1 MRDNIQERLHD
12 IMNQYPELRKVNADY
27 DTRLKRKFQVV
38 QNGDDTS
45 SAYAA
50 EIQAGKAESR
60 IVQKYGTVITTL
72 CRDLGLDNEMMTRLV
87 IHESRGNS
95 NSESP
100 RGAQGLMQI
109 MPDTAQDFARRFALY
124 QLHFQNISP
133 EIIGQLKSPTAVD
146 AMRKLTKALPAG
158 SRTGEAA
165 VRSMLRNMY
174 DPEINLIFGHVY
186 FAGLRT
192 QLEPKIETV
201 QRDLYRYFSN
211 LTHSQFQQISA
222 SRRAMGAAPLSLE
235 YLQGEYARRLNRDSQ
250 FALDTESLIQY
261 NGGGNRPKQSYNY
274 AATIQA

>member
-1 MRDNIQERLHD
+1 
-12 IMNQYPELRKVNADY
+12 MNQYPELRKVNADY

-38 QNGDDTS
+38 QSGDDES

-50 EIQAGKAESR
+50 EIQPGKIESR
-60 IVQKYGTVITTL
+60 IVQRYGAVITTL

-87 IHESRGNS
+87 IHESRGKS

-133 EIIGQLKSPTAVD
+133 EIVGQLRSPTAVD
-146 AMRKLTKALPAG
+146 AMRKLTKALPTG

-201 QRDLYRYFSN
+201 QRDLYRYFAN

-222 SRRAMGAAPLSLE
+222 SRRAMGAAPLSLD

-250 FALDTESLIQY
+250 FALDTESLIHY
-261 NGGGNRPKQSYNY
+261 NGGANRPKQSYNY